1 MSNARILKSLAIV
14 ASVAMLPSFVM
25 AQTDTNRTDT
35 NRTDTMRN
43 DAMKSNTEA
52 TRDAMKRTDKDDPGA
67 VEEAATTSKIKAEM
81 VRNKTLSAFDIEV
94 DTQDNT
100 VLLSGKVK
108 TAAEKAEAERV
119 AHSVQGVSTVK
130 NNITID
136 PSI

>member
-1 MSNARILKSLAIV
+1 MSKTHFMKSLVIV
-14 ASVAMLPSFVM
+14 ASVAAVPSFAM
-25 AQTDTNRTDT
+25 AQTDP
-35 NRTDTMRN
+35 
-43 DAMKSNTEA
+43 MKSNTEA
-52 TRDAMKRTDKDDPGA
+52 TRDAMKRTDKSDPGA
-67 VEEAATTSKIKAEM
+67 VEEAATTTKIKAEM

-119 AHSVQGVSTVK
+119 AHSIQGVAKVK

-136 PSI
+136 PTI